1 MIRSDKDPTLGNMTN
16 VDWNDP
22 ELRRLLE
29 TAEALR
35 VDKRGLHGARA
46 VHLRMGATRP
56 TGPDGRALLVGETDG
71 VLRILFHQTLPIGRV
86 VSLNRDPAAALGGAW
101 QVCSVLS
108 CRAGARQDDARHAV
122 YVLDLQAQRSHER
135 SSHTAGA

>member
-29 TAEALR
+29 TTEALR
-35 VDKRGLHGARA
+35 VDKRGVHGGRA
-46 VHLRMGATRP
+46 VHLRMGA
-56 TGPDGRALLVGETDG
+56 TGPDGRALLVGEADG
-71 VLRILFHQTLPIGRV
+71 LLRILFHQALPIGRV
-86 VSLNRDPAAALGGAW
+86 VSLNRDPGAALGGAW
-101 QVCSVLS
+101 QICNVLS

-122 YVLDLQAQRSHER
+122 FVVDLQAQRSHER
-135 SSHTAGA
+135 SSHTVGA